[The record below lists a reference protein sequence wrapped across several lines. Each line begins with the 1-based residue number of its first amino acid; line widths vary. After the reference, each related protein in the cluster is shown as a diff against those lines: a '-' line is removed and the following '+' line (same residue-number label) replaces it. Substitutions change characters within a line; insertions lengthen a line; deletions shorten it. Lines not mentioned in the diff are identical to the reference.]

1 MPRIQNKRSG
11 WERMPAN
18 WVMGELVQNN
28 WSMRVRSGNAKPA
41 ARPVM
46 RVLLGLKLV
55 KLRGKSK
62 VIPMWAHKDAGY
74 RHLHR
79 SPLWARETKIA
90 PWKLA
95 AQEELVRARQE
106 LEFVGA
112 ALARQVREAEEILA
126 RGMFQNQSRKKT
138 KRHGAHWERAQE
150 RARIAR
156 LDRKS
161 GEPHRHDEPT
171 WIPFHRV
178 ARRWVLTNARHEES
192 ARENPWGGWTPGS
205 AMEF

>member
-11 WERMPAN
+11 WERMLAN
-18 WVMGELVQNN
+18 RVKGELVQNN

-41 ARPVM
+41 AARWVM
-46 RVLLGLKLV
+46 R
-55 KLRGKSK
+55 
-62 VIPMWAHKDAGY
+62 
-74 RHLHR
+74 LHGNAMQPHH

-112 ALARQVREAEEILA
+112 ALARQVRAAEEILA
-126 RGMFQNQSRKKT
+126 RGMFQNQSREKT
-138 KRHGAHWERAQE
+138 KRHGAYWERAQE

-161 GEPHRHDEPT
+161 GETRHHAEPT